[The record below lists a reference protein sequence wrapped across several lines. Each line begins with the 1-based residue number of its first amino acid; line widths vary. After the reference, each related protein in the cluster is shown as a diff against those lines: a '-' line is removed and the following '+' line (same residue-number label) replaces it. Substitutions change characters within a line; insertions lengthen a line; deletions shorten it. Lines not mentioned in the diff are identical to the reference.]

1 MTVELSDGLDLTT
14 VSDEEF
20 NDYVNADIRGTA
32 DADVSAA
39 LREPDVLTRWYECL
53 LTNKASVESQL
64 AHNKAERADQFA
76 RTYYRGDEGKQ
87 EWASYL
93 ADQTKWRSGAIRFK
107 NGTDVK
113 LVEAKRRLRE
123 VQEVSETSVL
133 IRERNEAISRANTLR
148 QAIIGHRETVDD
160 EEEAADER
168 LWAAAEQ
175 Q

>member
-1 MTVELSDGLDLTT
+1 MTAESSDRLDLTA
-14 VSDEEF
+14 VNDEEF

-32 DADVSAA
+32 DAEVSAA
-39 LREPDVLTRWYECL
+39 LREVDVLDRWYECL
-53 LTNKASVESQL
+53 LANKASVESQL

-113 LVEAKRRLRE
+113 LVEAKRLLRE
-123 VQEVSETSVL
+123 ARNVSESSVL
-133 IRERNEAISRANTLR
+133 IRERNDAVSRANVLR
-148 QAIIGHRETVDD
+148 QAIIGHRDTVDE

-168 LWAAAEQ
+168 LWAAVEQ
-175 Q
+175 